1 MPRRLSCQARTDY
14 GEVRTMKIVA
24 KGLGLV
30 LAFSLS
36 AGLLPAARSQQQE
49 QITAL
54 FISDKTWVPDVTKDF
69 ESKTGIHVNVV
80 LSDYGDMLTKLAA
93 AAAAKTGAYDV
104 ISADIPAW
112 WAAGYLAPLE
122 QRINA
127 LPGKS
132 DVLSIDIA
140 SYKGHLY
147 GMPWL
152 IDNRVFVYNAKMLKE
167 AGISEPPKTWSAL
180 LSQAEAVKG
189 KGMAYPI
196 MFPWAQH
203 EGEFCDY
210 AAVLASY
217 GGRLFDDQYTKV
229 LFNGPEGVAA
239 LTTWTDL
246 YRKNLVNRDALAS
259 KSFAVSTTLS
269 QGKATFGTTW
279 SLLRGMFDDP
289 AKSKVVGQL
298 HVMLY
303 PGGKA
308 GMTGTYD
315 GSESL
320 GIAADSKHADA
331 AWKYIEF
338 LTSRDVE
345 RQVFIKEKILPIWK
359 SFYNDPEL
367 IKADSDLPT
376 ILAQRRHI
384 ILRPAVVWY
393 NEFSQIMQVA
403 LLQAVTGKKS
413 PKQALDGAAAET
425 AKLMKR
431 Q

>member
-1 MPRRLSCQARTDY
+1 
-14 GEVRTMKIVA
+14 MKIFTRV
-24 KGLGLV
+24 LV
-30 LAFSLS
+30 FTLVIGLS
-36 AGLLPAARSQQQE
+36 AGLLPAARAQQQE

-54 FISDKTWVPDVTKDF
+54 FISDKTWVPDSTKEF

-104 ISADIPAW
+104 ISGDIPAW

-127 LPGKS
+127 FPGKA
-132 DVLSIDIA
+132 DVLSTDIA

-152 IDNRVFVYNAKMLKE
+152 IDNRVFIYNTKMLKD
-167 AGISEPPKTWSAL
+167 AGLSEPPKTWSAL
-180 LSQAEAVKG
+180 LSAAEALKR
-189 KGMAYPI
+189 KGMPYPI

-203 EGEFCDY
+203 EGEFSDFV
-210 AAVLASY
+210 AVLGSY
-217 GGRLFDDQYTKV
+217 AGRLFDDQYTKV

-239 LTTWTDL
+239 LSTWTDL
-246 YRKNLVNRDALAS
+246 HRKQNLVNPDALAS
-259 KSFAVSTTLS
+259 KSFVVSTTLS
-269 QGKATFGTTW
+269 QGKAAFGTTW

-289 AKSKVVGQL
+289 SKSKVVGQL
-298 HVMLY
+298 RVMLY

-320 GIAADSKHADA
+320 GITSDSKHTAA

-338 LTSRDVE
+338 LTSKDVE
-345 RQVFIKEKILPIWK
+345 RQVFVKEKVLPIWK
-359 SFYNDPEL
+359 SLYTDPEMV
-367 IKADSDLPT
+367 KADPDMPT
-376 ILAQRRHI
+376 ILAQRQHI
-384 ILRPAVVWY
+384 ILRPGVVWY
-393 NEFSQIMQVA
+393 SEFSQIMQAA

-413 PKQALDGAAAET
+413 PKQALDDAAGET
-425 AKLMKR
+425 TKLMKR

>member
-1 MPRRLSCQARTDY
+1 
-14 GEVRTMKIVA
+14 MKILVRALVVA
-24 KGLGLV
+24 LV
-30 LAFSLS
+30 VTVA
-36 AGLLPAARSQQQE
+36 LPILPRIGAQQE
-49 QITAL
+49 AITAL
-54 FISDKTWVPDVTKDF
+54 FISDKTWVPDLTKEF
-69 ESKTGIHVNVV
+69 EAKTGVKVNVV

-122 QRINA
+122 QRIDA
-127 LPGKS
+127 MPGKA
-132 DVLSIDIA
+132 DVLSTDIA

-152 IDNRVFVYNAKMLKE
+152 IDNRTFVYNAKMLKD
-167 AGISEPPKTWSAL
+167 AGYSTPPQTWSELDTIA
-180 LSQAEAVKG
+180 AAMKR
-189 KGMAYPI
+189 KGMPYPV

-203 EGEFCDY
+203 EGEFDDF
-210 AAVLASY
+210 AAVLASF
-217 GGRLFDDQYTKV
+217 GGRLFDNGYTKA

-239 LTTWTDL
+239 LSTWTEL
-246 YRKNLVNRDALAS
+246 HRKYNVVNPDALAS

-269 QGKATFGTTW
+269 QGKAAFGTTW

-289 AKSKVVGQL
+289 TKSKVVGQL

-303 PGGKA
+303 PGAKA

-320 GIAADSKHADA
+320 GIAADSRHADA
-331 AWKYIEF
+331 AWRYIQF
-338 LTSRDVE
+338 LTSKDAE
-345 RQVFIKEKILPIWK
+345 RQVFLKEKILPIWN
-359 SFYNDPEL
+359 SLYTDPAL
-367 IKADSDLPT
+367 VKADPDMPM
-376 ILAQRRHI
+376 ILAQRKHI
-384 ILRPAVVWY
+384 ILRPGVVWY
-393 NEFSQIMQVA
+393 NEFSQIMQAA
-403 LLQAVTGKKS
+403 LLQAVTGKKT
-413 PKQALDGAAAET
+413 PKQALDAAAAET

>member
-1 MPRRLSCQARTDY
+1 
-14 GEVRTMKIVA
+14 MKIVA
-24 KGLGLV
+24 RGLV
-30 LAFSLS
+30 LVLVLSLS
-36 AGLLPAARSQQQE
+36 AGLLPAVRAQSQE

-54 FISDKTWVPDVTKDF
+54 FISDKTWVPDLTKQF
-69 ESKTGIHVNVV
+69 ESKAGIHVNVV

-104 ISADIPAW
+104 ISADVPAW

-127 LPGKS
+127 LPGKA
-132 DVLSIDIA
+132 DVLSTDIA
-140 SYKGHLY
+140 SYKGHWY

-152 IDNRVFVYNAKMLKE
+152 IDNRVFVYNEKMLKD
-167 AGISEPPKTWSAL
+167 AGVSEPPKTWSAL
-180 LSQAEAVKG
+180 LSAAETMKRKG
-189 KGMAYPI
+189 IAYPI

-203 EGEFCDY
+203 EGEFCDF
-210 AAVLASY
+210 AAVLASF

-239 LTTWTDL
+239 LSTWVEL
-246 YRKNLVNRDALAS
+246 HRKNLVNRDALAS

-269 QGKATFGTTW
+269 QGKAAFGTTW

-298 HVMLY
+298 RVMLY

-338 LTSRDVE
+338 LTSKDVE
-345 RQVFIKEKILPIWK
+345 RQVFVKEKTLPIWK
-359 SFYNDPEL
+359 SLYTDAEM
-367 IKADSDLPT
+367 IKADRDMPT
-376 ILAQRRHI
+376 ILAQRKHI
-384 ILRPAVVWY
+384 ILRPGVVWY
-393 NEFSQIMQVA
+393 NEFSQTMQAA

-431 Q
+431 

>member
-1 MPRRLSCQARTDY
+1 VKTV
-14 GEVRTMKIVA
+14 VRS
-24 KGLGLV
+24 
-30 LAFSLS
+30 LAFVIVISLS
-36 AGLLPAARSQQQE
+36 AGLLPAARGQQQE

-54 FISDKTWVPDVTKDF
+54 FISDKTWVPDVTKQF
-69 ESKTGIHVNVV
+69 ESKAGIHVNVV

-112 WAAGYLAPLE
+112 WAAGYLVPLE

-127 LPGKS
+127 LPGKG
-132 DVLSIDIA
+132 DVLSTDIA
-140 SYKGHLY
+140 SYKGHWY

-152 IDNRVFVYNAKMLKE
+152 IDNRVFIYNAKVLKD
-167 AGISEPPKTWSAL
+167 AGISGPPKTWSAL
-180 LSQAEAVKG
+180 LNAAETLRDKG
-189 KGMAYPI
+189 LAYPI

-203 EGEFCDY
+203 EGEFCDF
-210 AAVLASY
+210 AAVLASF

-229 LFNGPEGVAA
+229 LFDGPEGVAA
-239 LTTWTDL
+239 LSTWAEL
-246 YRKNLVNRDALAS
+246 QRKNLVNRDALAS

-269 QGKATFGTTW
+269 QGKAAFGTTW

-298 HVMLY
+298 RVMLY
-303 PGGKA
+303 PGAKA

-338 LTSRDVE
+338 LTSKDLE

-384 ILRPAVVWY
+384 ILRPGVVWY

>member
-1 MPRRLSCQARTDY
+1 VTDVLTLAR
-14 GEVRTMKIVA
+14 A
-24 KGLGLV
+24 LV
-30 LAFSLS
+30 LALIAALVSPVLPP
-36 AGLLPAARSQQQE
+36 AGAQQE
-49 QITAL
+49 AITAL
-54 FISDKTWVPDVTKDF
+54 FISDKTWVPDLTKAF
-69 ESKTGIHVNVV
+69 ETKTGIKVNVV

-127 LPGKS
+127 LPSKV
-132 DVLSIDIA
+132 DVLSTDIA

-152 IDNRVFVYNAKMLKE
+152 IDNRVFIYNAKMLKD
-167 AGISEPPKTWSAL
+167 AGYSAPPKTWSEL
-180 LSQAEAVKG
+180 ETMAVAIKRKG
-189 KGMAYPI
+189 IQYPI
-196 MFPWAQH
+196 IFPWAQH
-203 EGEFCDY
+203 EGEFDDF
-210 AAVLASY
+210 AAVLASF
-217 GGRLFDDQYTKV
+217 GGRLFDDGYTKV

-239 LTTWTDL
+239 LQTWTDL
-246 YRKNLVNRDALAS
+246 HRKYNVVNPDALAS
-259 KSFAVSTTLS
+259 KSFATSTTLS
-269 QGKATFGTTW
+269 QGKAALGTTW

-289 AKSKVVGQL
+289 TKSKVVGQL

-303 PGGKA
+303 PGARA

-320 GIAADSKHADA
+320 GIAADSRHADA
-331 AWKYIEF
+331 AWRYIQF
-338 LTSRDVE
+338 LTGKDVE
-345 RQVFIKEKILPIWK
+345 RQVFVKDKILPIWK
-359 SFYNDPEL
+359 SLYTDPAL
-367 IKADSDLPT
+367 VKADPDMPT
-376 ILAQRRHI
+376 ILAQRKHI
-384 ILRPAVVWY
+384 ILRPGVVWY

-403 LLQAVTGKKS
+403 LLQAVTGKKT
-413 PKQALDGAAAET
+413 PKQALDGAATET

>member
-1 MPRRLSCQARTDY
+1 
-14 GEVRTMKIVA
+14 MKIVA
-24 KGLGLV
+24 RSLVVVLV
-30 LAFSLS
+30 LSLS
-36 AGLLPAARSQQQE
+36 AGLLPAARAQQQE

-54 FISDKTWVPDVTKDF
+54 FISDKTWVPDVTKQF
-69 ESKTGIHVNVV
+69 ESKAGIHVNVV

-122 QRINA
+122 PRINA

-132 DVLSIDIA
+132 DVLSTDIA
-140 SYKGHLY
+140 SYKGHWY

-152 IDNRVFVYNAKMLKE
+152 IDNRVFIYNATMLKD
-167 AGISEPPKTWSAL
+167 AGIGEPPKTWSAL
-180 LSQAEAVKG
+180 LSAAETLKS
-189 KGMAYPI
+189 KGMAYPM

-203 EGEFCDY
+203 EGEFDDF
-210 AAVLASY
+210 AAVLASF

-239 LTTWTDL
+239 LSMWADL
-246 YRKNLVNRDALAS
+246 HRKNLVNRDALAS

-269 QGKATFGTTW
+269 QGKAAFGTTW

-289 AKSKVVGQL
+289 AKSKVAGQL

-320 GIAADSKHADA
+320 GIAADSKHTDA

-338 LTSRDVE
+338 LTSKDVE
-345 RQVFIKEKILPIWK
+345 RQAFVKEKILPIWK
-359 SFYNDPEL
+359 SFYTDPEM
-367 IKADSDLPT
+367 IKADHDLPT
-376 ILAQRRHI
+376 ILAQRKHI
-384 ILRPAVVWY
+384 ILRPGVVWY
-393 NEFSQIMQVA
+393 NEFSQIMQAA

-431 Q
+431 